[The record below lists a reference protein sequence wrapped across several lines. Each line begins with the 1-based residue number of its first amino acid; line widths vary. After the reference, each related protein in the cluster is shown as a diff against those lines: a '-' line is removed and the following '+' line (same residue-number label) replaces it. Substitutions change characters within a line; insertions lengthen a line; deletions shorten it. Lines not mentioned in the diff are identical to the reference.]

1 MAHVSLTG
9 TADSDTAE
17 IISYLDA
24 QAGRDVAA
32 RYIGAF
38 EDVYDRLAAY
48 PQSGSPRS
56 TLGSEI
62 RISVVAPFV
71 IIYEY
76 IEADDLV
83 IILRVLHGHRK
94 LSVRSLSR
102 GA

>member
-1 MAHVSLTG
+1 MAQISVTA

-24 QAGRDVAA
+24 KAGRDVAA
-32 RYIGAF
+32 RYVAAF
-38 EDVYDRLAAY
+38 EDVYDRLAIY
-48 PQSGSPRS
+48 PQSGAPRA
-56 TLGSEI
+56 TLGSQV

-94 LSVRSLSR
+94 ISVRSLLR
-102 GA
+102 GT